1 MKYINCDNNP
11 TDISDNPW
19 ICEYKEVNT
28 EEEMFEY
35 MDINYKLISSSTK
48 FLHEDGSEGYYI
60 MHLTDGKW
68 MLFYDKKEIDEKWK
82 QIKQLY
88 RDGQLSGIV
97 QMKCSTIYKN
107 PRASGDKKTII
118 LYCEPE
124 QNEEHIKNIGKN
136 ILNLMKYSDKI
147 YYKTNNQTKLGTRA
161 TGQTGNHKYSI
172 SCLDNYIL
180 YSSSDESDSE

>member
-1 MKYINCDNNP
+1 
-11 TDISDNPW
+11 
-19 ICEYKEVNT
+19 
-28 EEEMFEY
+28 
-35 MDINYKLISSSTK
+35 MDINYELISSSTK
-48 FLHEDGSEGYYI
+48 ILRGDGSEGYYI

-68 MLFYDKKEIDEKWK
+68 MLFYDQKEIDEKWK
-82 QIKQLY
+82 HIKLLY

-107 PRASGDKKTII
+107 PRASGDKKIII

-124 QNEEHIKNIGKN
+124 KNEEHIKNIGKN

-180 YSSSDESDSE
+180 CSSSDESDSE